1 MESVI
6 KCVLDNNLGDLQ
18 TYFDAKVEECISAR
32 IESAKIG
39 VLAKIN
45 GVERSA
51 MEEILNVSK
60 E

>member
-1 MESVI
+1 MDSVI
-6 KCVLDNNLGDLQ
+6 QATLDNNLGDLQ
-18 TYFDAKVEECISAR
+18 TYFDIKVEECISAR
-32 IESAKIG
+32 IESAKID